1 MWSSA
6 PARVYLEGL
15 RHWGLQDKLDSL
27 ETRRI
32 EIEVKLTAAPAPEP
46 RIHPNLAKLYRR
58 KGEALREALDDP
70 DIRDEALEILRRLID
85 SVSLVPHD
93 KGFEIEL
100 VGNIAKMIAAP
111 TGGASEP
118 IQNGSS
124 VKLVA
129 GARLRRESPIA
140 YAVL

>member
-1 MWSSA
+1 
-6 PARVYLEGL
+6 
-15 RHWGLQDKLDSL
+15 L

-46 RIHPNLAKLYRR
+46 RIHPNLAELYRR

-70 DIRDEALEILRRLID
+70 DIRDEALEILRSLID